1 MAARQSRPGATAPCL
16 AADALERER
25 DLFPLPYIPISSPYK
40 KGSRRVAARVSF
52 LRKTSA
58 RANLAIRA
66 LNWMHGSKSGQVP
79 CPCPVSA
86 PPSKR
91 VYEVQSYILRC
102 SRQYVSCPSPS
113 SAAVPQPE
121 LHPTT
126 TNVSYDEAVQEA
138 AVPIQS
144 SLLSLP
150 AEGGTFDARRYLG
163 DGQMAYM
170 DAKPEAMLSPLVGSI
185 AAGLAHSYQSASA
198 SEYIATLARLF
209 RVGMCVF
216 SADAAV
222 DVIGLFAQW
231 KDAPT
236 ATTEGSQRFLADGRR
251 PNSRFLTPSYEHTT
265 GEDIVRQEVDEGMQ
279 LEMAKADAADFSHTF
294 RTIEDLQQ
302 YFGLRPVSA
311 EALAQH
317 GIVVPLDKVDSAGR
331 THPRLST
338 LPRLCSGTIDRTGCP

>member
-1 MAARQSRPGATAPCL
+1 MAARQTREGATAPCL

-66 LNWMHGSKSGQVP
+66 LNWMHGSKFGQVP

-91 VYEVQSYILRC
+91 VSEVQSYILRC

-113 SAAVPQPE
+113 SATVPQPE

-163 DGQMAYM
+163 DELMAYM

-209 RVGMCVF
+209 RAGMCVF
-216 SADAAV
+216 
-222 DVIGLFAQW
+222 L
-231 KDAPT
+231 
-236 ATTEGSQRFLADGRR
+236 GRR
-251 PNSRFLTPSYEHTT
+251 RRRCH
-265 GEDIVRQEVDEGMQ
+265 R
-279 LEMAKADAADFSHTF
+279 
-294 RTIEDLQQ
+294 
-302 YFGLRPVSA
+302 
-311 EALAQH
+311 ALCA
-317 GIVVPLDKVDSAGR
+317 VERCTDSN
-331 THPRLST
+331 H
-338 LPRLCSGTIDRTGCP
+338 